1 MVHKTIRKVLKKK
14 ITDKRTFIKNKNQ
27 SQNQSQNQSG
37 GVIEKQVGLY
47 NQNEELKESAIEQS
61 VRLSRSGLKL
71 TYPGDVNTLK
81 NNAVKAKN
89 TRKFGFTDFT
99 DNSEKNKSQ
108 LTPKFFY
115 KNVYPTYLISHTLDT
130 PTQSDTTGV
139 GESSNDNNNE
149 NDNENETG
157 STA

>member
-1 MVHKTIRKVLKKK
+1 MVDKTIRKVLKKN

-27 SQNQSQNQSG
+27 YKNQSQNQFG
-37 GVIEKQVGLY
+37 GAIEKQVGLY

-71 TYPGDVNTLK
+71 TYPGDVNRLK
-81 NNAVKAKN
+81 NNAVKDKN

-99 DNSEKNKSQ
+99 DNSEKKKSQ
-108 LTPKFFY
+108 LIPKFFY

-139 GESSNDNNNE
+139 GESSNDNNN
-149 NDNENETG
+149 DNENETG